1 MLKNTL
7 INRLATR
14 KIAQALSEL
23 NEQVVY
29 VGGAVV
35 SLYIDDPSADD
46 VRPTKD
52 VDISLEIASIGA
64 LEALRIS
71 LIQKGFYQSAED
83 GVVCRFRYE
92 DIKVDVMGTEPIGW
106 APANRWFAHGFQHR
120 LPRQLD
126 EITIHILPLPY
137 FLASKFEAFYDR
149 GITDP
154 RTSHDFED
162 IVYLLNYTSDLKLQI
177 QASEAELKQY
187 LIERFADILADNTK
201 QEAIL
206 GCLYHED
213 QSVRFTNIISLLN
226 EIIHSI
232 APAE

>member
-1 MLKNTL
+1 MLNTL

-14 KIAQALSEL
+14 KIAQALGEL

-35 SLYIDDPSADD
+35 SLYVDDPAAED

-52 VDISLEIASIGA
+52 VDISLEVASIGA
-64 LEALRIS
+64 LEALRES

-83 GVVCRFRYE
+83 NVVCRFRYE
-92 DIKVDVMGTEPIGW
+92 DIKVDVMSTKEIGW
-106 APANRWFAHGFQHR
+106 APANRWFAPGFQYR
-120 LPRQLD
+120 VPVQLD

-137 FLASKFEAFYDR
+137 FLASKLEAFYDR
-149 GITDP
+149 GKTDP

-162 IVYLLNYTSDLKLQI
+162 IVYVLNYTSDLEVQI
-177 QASEAELKQY
+177 QGSDSQVRQY
-187 LIERFADILADNTK
+187 LVGKFKDILTDKTK

-206 GCLYHED
+206 GYLYYEN
-213 QSVRFTNIISLLN
+213 QSARFARIMTLLN
-226 EIIHSI
+226 ELSHGL
-232 APAE
+232 

>member
-1 MLKNTL
+1 MLKNTQ

-14 KIAQALSEL
+14 RIAQALGEL

-35 SLYIDDPSADD
+35 SLYIDDPSAED

-52 VDISLEIASIGA
+52 LDISLEIANLGA
-64 LEALRIS
+64 LEALRAS
-71 LIQKGFYQSAED
+71 LLQKGFYQSAED
-83 GVVCRFRYE
+83 DVVCRFRYE

-106 APANRWFAHGFQHR
+106 APANRWFAQGFKHR
-120 LPRQLD
+120 IPFLLED
-126 EITIHILPLPY
+126 MTIHILPLPY
-137 FLASKFEAFYDR
+137 YLASKMEAFYDR

-162 IVYLLNYTSDLKLQI
+162 IVYLLNYTSDLKAQI
-177 QASEAELKQY
+177 QTSEDEVKQY
-187 LIERFADILADNTK
+187 LIDCFVDIIADNVK

-206 GCLYHED
+206 GSLYHED
-213 QSVRFTNIISLLN
+213 QSVRFSKIIRLLN
-226 EIIHSI
+226 EIINGL
-232 APAE
+232 